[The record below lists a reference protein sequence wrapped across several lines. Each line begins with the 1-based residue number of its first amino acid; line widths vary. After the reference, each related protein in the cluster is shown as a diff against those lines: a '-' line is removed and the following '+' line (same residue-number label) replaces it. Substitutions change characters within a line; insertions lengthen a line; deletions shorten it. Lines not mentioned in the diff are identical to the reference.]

1 MKLHMRYIC
10 LILSIICLAYYILC
24 VSYAGRKSSFI
35 WIWLLGTIF
44 FAGLYIAGTLD
55 AKGIIDIPQLVKN
68 IARVVIITGFVIFA
82 ILESLIVISMKQKP
96 DYNCEYVIV
105 LGCQIRGDRIT
116 RSLKRRLDSAY
127 DYACINTEC
136 KIIVSGGQGRGENK
150 TEALAMYEYLC
161 ERGIDSD
168 RIIMEDKSTD
178 TNENMKYSVQYI
190 SDFSSPV
197 GIATNNFH
205 IFRSKLL
212 AKGQGLTHVSGI
224 ASGSDDVLFVNYMVR
239 EAMGIVKD
247 FVCGNY

>member
-1 MKLHMRYIC
+1 MQVVNLHLYGYGFRYN
-10 LILSIICLAYYILC
+10 
-24 VSYAGRKSSFI
+24 
-35 WIWLLGTIF
+35 F
-44 FAGLYIAGTLD
+44 FAGLYIAGILD

-68 IARVVIITGFVIFA
+68 IVRVVIITGFVIFA

-239 EAMGIVKD
+239 EAIGIVKD